1 MLQFH
6 LRGVVYRVIFRVES
20 FVILIISESPYKS
33 QTACNLQHHRE
44 RGAFNC
50 NNYIQNAFCI
60 KTRSRYLLPMAASSL
75 IDFLIHTHGVVRAKY
90 CGRAASER
98 AMIYE
103 QRETQKVSPHTVHNF
118 NQVQRAHSLAR
129 SWLLFVRFL
138 HRSVR
143 KLDAAVHRARALCN
157 HVQHSQHKEM
167 QSH

>member
-1 MLQFH
+1 
-6 LRGVVYRVIFRVES
+6 
-20 FVILIISESPYKS
+20 
-33 QTACNLQHHRE
+33 
-44 RGAFNC
+44 
-50 NNYIQNAFCI
+50 
-60 KTRSRYLLPMAASSL
+60 MAASSL

-143 KLDAAVHRARALCN
+143 KSWMLLYIARGHYATTSSTRNTKRCRAIDCLSANMNFYCSNIYVRCCSCLSFAIAAFIMLIESWR
-157 HVQHSQHKEM
+157 
-167 QSH
+167 